1 MAIPQPAGN
10 GKAFLLQ
17 CVACGAGHYMASPSA
32 PTTSSYDCLACP
44 PGSWSSERNA
54 TACDLPCPEGFVCAG
69 GVMTSLPDNTDAQ
82 IRLVSLLVSLASLLV
97 ACLKFLW
104 DIYTI
109 RRKYPGARISCRM
122 FWRESLPWGDRCIA
136 LPDGVEAFQPPPN
149 LQLQQAQLQ
158 APLL

>member
-1 MAIPQPAGN
+1 
-10 GKAFLLQ
+10 
-17 CVACGAGHYMASPSA
+17 
-32 PTTSSYDCLACP
+32 
-44 PGSWSSERNA
+44 
-54 TACDLPCPEGFVCAG
+54 
-69 GVMTSLPDNTDAQ
+69 MTSIPDNTDAQ

-136 LPDGVEAFQPPPN
+136 LPEDVMQMQQAMAQAMAPMGAN
-149 LQLQQAQLQ
+149 QLQQAQM
-158 APLL
+158 PLL